1 MLRIEAVEAAY
12 QRSIVALH
20 GVSLEVR
27 AGEIHA
33 LLGANGAGKST
44 MLKAVSNLLP
54 AERGQVTAGRIV
66 FDGRDT
72 GRTHPA
78 DLVRLGLVQVLE
90 GRHCFRALTV
100 EENLLTGAL
109 GRSAR
114 RSETAE
120 DLERVYAIFPKL
132 KARRK
137 ALAGLSSGGEQQM
150 TAIGRALMPR
160 PRLLVLDEPSMGLA
174 PLVVRDIFEQ
184 LRRLNREEGLSIL
197 VAEQNST
204 VALQYADRATV
215 LDAGVA
221 VLSGDARVLRE
232 RADIQSFYFS
242 EAPVSKLPYIIA
254 NATAHKFKYEP
265 YGVMVDKRWF
275 YQQGGRPVIYGPEDD
290 YKALPEDMKYRYVY
304 FGSMNLPLVDIAVFC
319 NRSMGS
325 RGPNHQSIC

>member
-1 MLRIEAVEAAY
+1 MTTPLLRIEAVEAAY
-12 QRSIVALH
+12 QRSIAALH

-44 MLKAVSNLLP
+44 TLKAVSNLLP
-54 AERGQVTAGRIV
+54 AERGQVTAGHIV
-66 FDGRDT
+66 FDGHDT
-72 GRTHPA
+72 GRTSPA

-90 GRHCFRALTV
+90 GRHCFRTLTV

-114 RSETAE
+114 RSEAAE
-120 DLERVYAIFPKL
+120 DLAKVYVIFPKL
-132 KARRK
+132 KDRRK
-137 ALAGLSSGGEQQM
+137 TPAGLCSGGEQQM
-150 TAIGRALMPR
+150 TAIGRALMSR

-221 VLSGDARVLRE
+221 VLSGDAEALRQ
-232 RADIQSFYFS
+232 RADIQFFYFG
-242 EAPVSKLPYIIA
+242 EGAVADARSK
-254 NATAHKFKYEP
+254 
-265 YGVMVDKRWF
+265 R
-275 YQQGGRPVIYGPEDD
+275 
-290 YKALPEDMKYRYVY
+290 
-304 FGSMNLPLVDIAVFC
+304 
-319 NRSMGS
+319 
-325 RGPNHQSIC
+325 